1 MIIEDL
7 EGSTIRSMLEYVY
20 KGTVYDIY
28 DTGLELFQAAEKYQM
43 LGLSKF
49 CQVRGVLCGVL
60 ITNS

>member
-49 CQVRGVLCGVL
+49 CQVRGVFFVG
-60 ITNS
+60 S